1 MLKRNAEGQD
11 QLGKWISFCFIQNT
25 GLLLATNVDNL
36 GSVKEIMQ
44 ILIANSFPFSF
55 LTFRLTVVI
64 IWKPFWI
71 PHLIKENFMQTIKE
85 NFKAVSEGGAGL
97 PSGASKLERS
107 LFLIFLL
114 VVSWSTEVL
123 AALQTAAA
131 GAQISSCR
139 GSRRTDSEG
148 GRGTIHRMAYAD
160 TSPTL

>member
-25 GLLLATNVDNL
+25 ALLLAINVDNL

-71 PHLIKENFMQTIKE
+71 PHLIKGNFMQTIKE
-85 NFKAVSEGGAGL
+85 NFKAVSEGSAGL

-123 AALQTAAA
+123 AALQRAAV
-131 GAQISSCR
+131 GAKISSCH
-139 GSRRTDSEG
+139 SSWRTDSEG
-148 GRGTIHRMAYAD
+148 GRGTIHRMAYVAI
-160 TSPTL
+160 STL

>member
-25 GLLLATNVDNL
+25 ALLLATNVDNL

-44 ILIANSFPFSF
+44 ILIASSFPFSF

-131 GAQISSCR
+131 GAKISSCR